1 MTWLNELLK
10 EQFPS
15 YKLALKHA
23 DPRTKDWF
31 LLWTDPIPALTLAV
45 LYILIVVFGPRF
57 MRNREAVHVPAS
69 ILFVYNM
76 ALVVL
81 SAYMVEEVSG
91 SPHAWCRE
99 RERQSSSIAIVF

>member
-15 YKLALKHA
+15 YKLALKHG

-31 LLWTDPIPALTLAV
+31 LLWRDPVPAVTLA
-45 LYILIVVFGPRF
+45 LIYLAIVIFGPRY
-57 MRNREAVHVPAS
+57 MRHREAFHIPAW
-69 ILFVYNM
+69 ILFIYNM

-81 SAYMVEEVSG
+81 SAYMVEEVSYDL
-91 SPHAWCRE
+91 
-99 RERQSSSIAIVF
+99 ILFF

>member
-15 YKLALKHA
+15 YKLALQHA

-31 LLWTDPIPALTLAV
+31 LLWTDPIPALTLA
-45 LYILIVVFGPRF
+45 LIYILIVVFGPRF

-81 SAYMVEEVSG
+81 SAYMVEEVSDSTHG
-91 SPHAWCRE
+91 YEE
-99 RERQSSSIAIVF
+99 RRSSSIVIGF